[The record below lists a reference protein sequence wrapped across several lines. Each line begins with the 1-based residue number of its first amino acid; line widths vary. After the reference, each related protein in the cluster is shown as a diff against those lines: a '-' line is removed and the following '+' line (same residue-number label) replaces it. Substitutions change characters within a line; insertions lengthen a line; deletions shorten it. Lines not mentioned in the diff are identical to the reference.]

1 MPKASL
7 SEDTLL
13 QQLAAAI
20 QAMVARLNALR
31 SAGNYQQALAVIDQ
45 NLEELLGLQAGLIR
59 QLDDGKLVE
68 MLTTN
73 EYLDVG
79 RLYNVAEV
87 FYQDGAIR
95 LEMGDTELAHVSRVR
110 SLDLF
115 LEVGFAVENDFLEAD
130 ERIDALSEL
139 LGTDI
144 PENTLFK
151 LFDYYEQVGAFDL
164 AEAALNRMLNIT
176 GGDPVVAAEKR
187 NFYQRLLTESDEELQ
202 AGGLPREVILQRSQ
216 NA

>member
-13 QQLAAAI
+13 KQLTAALR
-20 QAMVARLNALR
+20 AMVARLNALR
-31 SAGNYQQALAVIDQ
+31 SAGEHQQALAVIDQ
-45 NLEELLGLQAGLIR
+45 NLEELLGLRAGLIR

-73 EYLDVG
+73 EFLDVG
-79 RLYNVAEV
+79 RLYHVAEV
-87 FYQDGAIR
+87 FYQDGLIR
-95 LEMGDTELAHVSRVR
+95 AEMGDQKGAHNSQVR
-110 SLDLF
+110 ALDLF

-130 ERIDALSEL
+130 ERIDALSAL
-139 LGTDI
+139 LGTGI

-164 AEAALNRMLNIT
+164 ADAALDRMLEIT
-176 GGDPVVAAEKR
+176 RGDPAVIAEKR
-187 NFYQRLLTESDEELQ
+187 NFYQRLLAESDEELQ
-202 AGGLPREVILQRSQ
+202 AGGLPRERILKRL
-216 NA
+216 

>member
-13 QQLAAAI
+13 QQLIAAI

-31 SAGNYQQALAVIDQ
+31 AAGNYQQALAVIDQ

-87 FYQDGAIR
+87 FYQDGIIR
-95 LEMGDTELAHVSRVR
+95 LEMGDTELAHASRVR

-130 ERIDALSEL
+130 ERIDVLSEL

-176 GGDPVVAAEKR
+176 GGDPAVVAEKR

-216 NA
+216 SS